1 LSRSDIRFFGGGSW
15 QMTSHLECAACPPY
29 QPYHL
34 ATDLPLP
41 FTKPTFEGI
50 GMAFGGSGTPLF
62 RRFHPI
68 EQ

>member
-1 LSRSDIRFFGGGSW
+1 
-15 QMTSHLECAACPPY
+15 MTSHLECAASPPC

-41 FTKPTFEGI
+41 FAKPTFEGI

-68 EQ
+68 GQ